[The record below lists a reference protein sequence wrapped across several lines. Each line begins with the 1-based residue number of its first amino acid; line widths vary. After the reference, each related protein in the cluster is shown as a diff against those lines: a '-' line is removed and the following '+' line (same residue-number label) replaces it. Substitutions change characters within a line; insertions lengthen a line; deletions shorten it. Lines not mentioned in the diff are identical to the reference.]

1 MHYDYNFFSA
11 NFTLIFTLKYIYLQI
26 MVILSSCV
34 GKKCSMIN
42 FFLQS
47 IGLSSVE
54 THSVYKKQDLVT
66 SPYYYINHIS
76 FYYLTLLIS
85 LNQIIR
91 IEILQAIWRC
101 IPKYH
106 LDVPSCFSF
115 LGIKYNRQNK
125 HNYNDTWQISK
136 SNQPWVGF

>member
-1 MHYDYNFFSA
+1 
-11 NFTLIFTLKYIYLQI
+11 

-47 IGLSSVE
+47 IGLFSVE

-76 FYYLTLLIS
+76 FYYLTLSIS

-91 IEILQAIWRC
+91 IEIL
-101 IPKYH
+101 
-106 LDVPSCFSF
+106 
-115 LGIKYNRQNK
+115 
-125 HNYNDTWQISK
+125 
-136 SNQPWVGF
+136 